1 MVPISQ
7 CLEILNR
14 NSKQIK
20 YSQSDCEM
28 LRSILYVFAEI
39 EIDILTSESFSNNT
53 TMLDNVRVL
62 KKPNNANRNLPVSH
76 QKNNN

>member
-53 TMLDNVRVL
+53 IFSQL
-62 KKPNNANRNLPVSH
+62 KAA
-76 QKNNN
+76 